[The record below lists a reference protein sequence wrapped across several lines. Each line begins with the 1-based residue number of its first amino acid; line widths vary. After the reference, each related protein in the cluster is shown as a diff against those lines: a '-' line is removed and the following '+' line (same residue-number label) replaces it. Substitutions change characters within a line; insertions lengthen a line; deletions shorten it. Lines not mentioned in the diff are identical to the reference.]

1 MGWDGFPRRSLL
13 SSDYHNHRSLL
24 YFSLR
29 ESEREISVTINE
41 MIPIRKH
48 NQLLITPMI
57 RIRSVPS
64 FTITLRRRW
73 ETSSSLP
80 PITTTPTITTD
91 DNHHS
96 KTSKQKEKKNTS
108 IPRKLQTQDNKSRH
122 SGTFP
127 NSQQS
132 ATQQTKQTKLRQLP
146 QHVVVYQSRVRPAYQ
161 GRLSYLDPDPA
172 WTSMH
177 EAWQALN
184 QSSHSSPSKPRYV
197 TLSLCHS
204 ASLP

>member
-108 IPRKLQTQDNKSRH
+108 IPRNCKHKTINHDTRAPFPIHNNQRH
-122 SGTFP
+122 
-127 NSQQS
+127 N
-132 ATQQTKQTKLRQLP
+132 RQN
-146 QHVVVYQSRVRPAYQ
+146 R
-161 GRLSYLDPDPA
+161 
-172 WTSMH
+172 
-177 EAWQALN
+177 
-184 QSSHSSPSKPRYV
+184 QSSASSRSMSSFINPGSVR
-197 TLSLCHS
+197 LIR
-204 ASLP
+204 AG